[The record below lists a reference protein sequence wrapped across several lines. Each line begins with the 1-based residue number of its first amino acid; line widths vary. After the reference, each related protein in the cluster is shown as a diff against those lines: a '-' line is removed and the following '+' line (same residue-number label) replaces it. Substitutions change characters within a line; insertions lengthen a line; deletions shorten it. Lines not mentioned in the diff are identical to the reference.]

1 MKTVMKTLAVLS
13 LLMVV
18 ASCGTQRRGGPA
30 VPQERTTVRVQN
42 QNFLDMTIYVLRNSQ
57 RVRLGTVGGVSTQV
71 LTIPSNLIFGAT
83 PLRFQADPVGATRTP
98 TSFEITVSPGDQVQL
113 IIPN

>member
-1 MKTVMKTLAVLS
+1 MKTVLKTLAVLS
-13 LLMVV
+13 LLLVV
-18 ASCGTQRRGGPA
+18 ASCGAQRRGPG

-83 PLRFQADPVGATRTP
+83 PLRFQADPVGASRTP

-113 IIPN
+113 IIPS